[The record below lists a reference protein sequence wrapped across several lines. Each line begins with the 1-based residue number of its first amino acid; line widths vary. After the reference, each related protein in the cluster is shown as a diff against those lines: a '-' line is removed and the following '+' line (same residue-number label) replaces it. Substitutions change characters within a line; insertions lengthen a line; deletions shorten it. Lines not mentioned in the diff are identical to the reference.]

1 MDITQELAEKRRL
14 EYERDYDLL
23 TTLLNRR
30 AFYDRVKDYL
40 SIRSRWELQR

>member
-30 AFYDRVKDYL
+30 AFYDRVKRL
-40 SIRSRWELQR
+40 FEHPE